1 MLIFFNTKGKL
12 QMDTV
17 EMGVLEVHYNTHELD
32 FLCHTQ
38 HKQNVML
45 STKPLISNR
54 EKGVLGWGAFG
65 G

>member
-1 MLIFFNTKGKL
+1 
-12 QMDTV
+12 MDTV
-17 EMGVLEVHYNTHELD
+17 ETGVLEVHYNTHELD